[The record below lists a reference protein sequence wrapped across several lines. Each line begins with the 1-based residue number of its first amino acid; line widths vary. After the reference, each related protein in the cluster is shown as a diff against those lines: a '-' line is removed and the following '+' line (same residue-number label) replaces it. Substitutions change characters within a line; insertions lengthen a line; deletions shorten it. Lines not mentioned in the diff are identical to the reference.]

1 MDDALNTADDEVV
14 PEAEVVAE
22 IVTAAAVADAKIVTD
37 TNGSTVWLDVALT
50 EAENVATA
58 EIENMVDA
66 TGDADD
72 ESVDADEIEKKDA
85 VSDTVGVYD
94 AVSDGAADVDT
105 ENVFT
110 AE

>member
-1 MDDALNTADDEVV
+1 
-14 PEAEVVAE
+14 
-22 IVTAAAVADAKIVTD
+22 
-37 TNGSTVWLDVALT
+37 
-50 EAENVATA
+50 
-58 EIENMVDA
+58 MVDA